1 MFSLLRRRPS
11 AQTPSTRRRKTQ
23 VRPRIEDLE
32 GKILLTAIP
41 INFGAT
47 VTSAPVAIGSELF
60 FVANDATHGK
70 QLWGYTASSGAVRLT
85 DGNDVNGGINPQDL
99 TAAGSTLYFAAN
111 DPALGG
117 AELWKSGGTPANSV
131 PVSNVKHGCYPSDLT
146 PVGNAVYFAGF
157 SLSAGAQVWKSNA
170 SGTQMV
176 TDIAGPGGYPGCYPT
191 DLTNAGGVL
200 YFAATDAT
208 HGQQLWATNP
218 TSGAT
223 TMLTSGNAGVGRG
236 TLPQDLTAVGSTLYF
251 SGFDPTNKSQLWY
264 SGGTPAT
271 TARLSG
277 VNTGGNGLNPEM
289 LTAAGNTLFFSGG
302 DGVHGAQL
310 WEMSGT
316 TYGTATML
324 TSTDASGGG
333 VSPTNLAAVGNTLY
347 FSGEDASYIRRL
359 WSSDGTTTGT
369 KMVPGGTACSDP
381 GNLTAVS
388 GLVYFTGCALGSYQ
402 VWQSNGTSVVK
413 DTGLATGGGLVPSDL
428 AGMSSDLYFL
438 APGAT
443 VWEWKPAST
452 TLTTST
458 TNIESGAAAPA
469 AVSYGT
475 LTDTAPLTPL
485 SGPNASKMSWTWRT
499 FNASDA
505 PGR

>member
-1 MFSLLRRRPS
+1 MFSQLRRRFPFS
-11 AQTPSTRRRKTQ
+11 RAPRRGAR
-23 VRPRIEDLE
+23 RPRQVEGLE
-32 GKILLTAIP
+32 SRSLLSGGLTP

-70 QLWGYTASSGAVRLT
+70 QLWGYTASSGAVQLT
-85 DGNDVNGGINPQDL
+85 DGNDANGGINPQDL
-99 TAAGSTLYFAAN
+99 TAAGTTLYFAAN

-117 AELWKSGGTPANSV
+117 AQLWKSDGTPAGSV

-157 SLSAGAQVWKSNA
+157 DLSLGAQLWESNA

-208 HGQQLWATNP
+208 DGQQLWATNP
-218 TSGAT
+218 TSGTT
-223 TMLTSGNAGVGRG
+223 TMLTSANAGVGRG
-236 TLPQDLTAVGSTLYF
+236 TFPQDLTAVGSTLYF

-302 DGVHGAQL
+302 DGVHGRNC
-310 WEMSGT
+310 GRCR
-316 TYGTATML
+316 G
-324 TSTDASGGG
+324 
-333 VSPTNLAAVGNTLY
+333 
-347 FSGEDASYIRRL
+347 RR
-359 WSSDGTTTGT
+359 
-369 KMVPGGTACSDP
+369 M
-381 GNLTAVS
+381 
-388 GLVYFTGCALGSYQ
+388 
-402 VWQSNGTSVVK
+402 
-413 DTGLATGGGLVPSDL
+413 
-428 AGMSSDLYFL
+428 
-438 APGAT
+438 
-443 VWEWKPAST
+443 
-452 TLTTST
+452 
-458 TNIESGAAAPA
+458 
-469 AVSYGT
+469 
-475 LTDTAPLTPL
+475 
-485 SGPNASKMSWTWRT
+485 
-499 FNASDA
+499 
-505 PGR
+505 GRRRC